1 MGTGKIELSKPGVG
15 CCGPGGKESDKEEH
29 VDTDR
34 FLA

>member
-1 MGTGKIELSKPGVG
+1 MGTRKIELSKPGVK
-15 CCGPGGKESDKEEH
+15 CCGLGGKEGDKKEH